1 MCCFTADTTTLEE
14 GYIIKS
20 PMKRIRRI
28 KAPVILKP
36 AFTEEQIELLRSEA
50 AGDVRNAAKQREIYF
65 DVRTKIELENYLKT
79 RKDKSRA
86 LFVTSRRKNRAYT
99 RLTV

>member
-1 MCCFTADTTTLEE
+1 
-14 GYIIKS
+14 
-20 PMKRIRRI
+20 MKRIRRI

-50 AGDVRNAAKQREIYF
+50 AGDVRKGAKQREIYF

-79 RKDKSRA
+79 SKDKSRCR
-86 LFVTSRRKNRAYT
+86 FFWVTQ
-99 RLTV
+99 RLTPL

>member
-1 MCCFTADTTTLEE
+1 
-14 GYIIKS
+14 
-20 PMKRIRRI
+20 MKRIRRI

-65 DVRTKIELENYLKT
+65 DVRTQIELENYLKT
-79 RKDKSRA
+79 RKDKSRCK
-86 LFVTSRRKNRAYT
+86 FSWVTQ
-99 RLTV
+99 RLTPL

>member
-1 MCCFTADTTTLEE
+1 M
-14 GYIIKS
+14 
-20 PMKRIRRI
+20 
-28 KAPVILKP
+28 ILRP

-50 AGDVRNAAKQREIYF
+50 AGDVRNVAKQREIYF

-86 LFVTSRRKNRAYT
+86 LFVTSCRKNKLI
-99 RLTV
+99 LTVAQAVCQQEVPRQFL

>member
-1 MCCFTADTTTLEE
+1 
-14 GYIIKS
+14 
-20 PMKRIRRI
+20 MKRIRRI

-50 AGDVRNAAKQREIYF
+50 AGDVRNVAKQREIYF

>member
-1 MCCFTADTTTLEE
+1 M
-14 GYIIKS
+14 
-20 PMKRIRRI
+20 
-28 KAPVILKP
+28 ILKP

-86 LFVTSRRKNRAYT
+86 LFVTSRRKNRAYFNCRT
-99 RLTV
+99 GSLPARSSPSIPIEALYSP